1 MNYLSK
7 NQRYTLLKLNND
19 ITSLQDVREKIL
31 VRTYT
36 DPLNIK
42 NIPDGTPEDERTFLY
57 KWNNISDIEEIIFE
71 DCSKT
76 FSYIKVT
83 ASCEFSTRRVWDPA
97 IENTLLPKEERLNT
111 SKIDVVFVHFNE
123 DLYAVVF
130 SVEFYELRRV
140 KRLAGETFLEPL
152 SSKHQTDSELFHWLF
167 YKYIKEEFNLSD
179 DINLDNINGF
189 TGTVISEENLFEGKS
204 IQTAELI
211 ITKAFIT
218 NGYPITS
225 IKIDLQMS
233 NAAINFYLNEI
244 SDGKELRIVVQKN
257 SNISTMLNSEDVEYI
272 IPIYV
277 FFYLIPEIVRLYKID
292 ERVFLSGA
300 KTNFLSE
307 IGIEVI
313 KTIIAKNNISIDDI
327 V

>member
-1 MNYLSK
+1 
-7 NQRYTLLKLNND
+7 
-19 ITSLQDVREKIL
+19 
-31 VRTYT
+31 
-36 DPLNIK
+36 
-42 NIPDGTPEDERTFLY
+42 
-57 KWNNISDIEEIIFE
+57 
-71 DCSKT
+71 
-76 FSYIKVT
+76 
-83 ASCEFSTRRVWDPA
+83 
-97 IENTLLPKEERLNT
+97 
-111 SKIDVVFVHFNE
+111 
-123 DLYAVVF
+123 
-130 SVEFYELRRV
+130 
-140 KRLAGETFLEPL
+140 
-152 SSKHQTDSELFHWLF
+152 
-167 YKYIKEEFNLSD
+167 
-179 DINLDNINGF
+179 
-189 TGTVISEENLFEGKS
+189 
-204 IQTAELI
+204 
-211 ITKAFIT
+211 
-218 NGYPITS
+218 
-225 IKIDLQMS
+225 MS